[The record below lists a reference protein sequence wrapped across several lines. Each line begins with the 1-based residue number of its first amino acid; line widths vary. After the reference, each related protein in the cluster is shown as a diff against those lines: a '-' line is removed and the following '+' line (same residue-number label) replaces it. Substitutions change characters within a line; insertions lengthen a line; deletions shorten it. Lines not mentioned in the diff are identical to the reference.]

1 METQRQR
8 LKILDILIDVI
19 DMEQAIARIGRWIAQ
34 CRKVYICV
42 APVSTVMS
50 AVDDDNYR
58 KVVNQADLVTPDG
71 MPLVWIARARGQ
83 RAIGRVCGPDLMR
96 QICTDPCLAHWRHF
110 FYGSTSRTLEEL
122 QRQLCEWNPDIKI
135 CGAVSPPFREEAQ
148 KEDPN
153 VIEQINAARADIV
166 WVGLGAPKQDVWMAL
181 NRDALEAP
189 VLIGIG
195 AAFDFLAGIKSRAPR
210 WMQRAGLEWLFRLWC
225 EPRRLW
231 RRYVIGNTRFCWELL
246 KNWMGIRYSG
256 ACQESLKDVC

>member
-1 METQRQR
+1 MERQRQR
-8 LKILDILIDVI
+8 FKVLDILIDAVTMSAVI
-19 DMEQAIARIGRWIAQ
+19 DRIGCWIDRRQKAY
-34 CRKVYICV
+34 VCV

-50 AVDDDNYR
+50 AGDDPAYR
-58 KVVNQADLVTPDG
+58 QVINQADLVTPDG

-135 CGAVSPPFREEAQ
+135 CGAVSPPFREEAR
-148 KEDPN
+148 KEDAN
-153 VIEQINAARADIV
+153 VIEQINAAHPDIV
-166 WVGLGAPKQDVWMAL
+166 WVGLGAPKQDIWMAL

-195 AAFDFLAGIKSRAPR
+195 AAFDFLAGIKPRAPR
-210 WMQRAGLEWLFRLWC
+210 WMQKSGLEWLFRLWC

-231 RRYVIGNTRFCWELL
+231 RRYVIGNTRFCFEF
-246 KNWMGIRYSG
+246 
-256 ACQESLKDVC
+256 LKDVCGLRRSHVA